1 MPTLPAINDLT
12 QSEIRDVLTARGE
25 PAYRAT
31 QISEWLYR
39 RRVRSFDEMTN
50 LPASLRGALA
60 REFSILRVEQVSEIV
75 SPEDDTTKMV
85 LGLPD
90 GLAIESV
97 FLPHRRGATLC
108 VSTQVGCAF
117 RCRFC
122 ATGRGGL
129 KRNLSAAEI
138 VDQVLFAK
146 EKFAP
151 GATGDSGEFAA
162 EGKAAKGKAVKGK
175 AVKEELAPDERPF
188 SNIVLMGMGEP
199 LANYD
204 NVVKAIE
211 LLTKEVGIGS
221 RRITISTAGVA
232 DKIMKLADL
241 PYEIGLAVS
250 LNAPSDE
257 VRREIMPVAAKTPLG
272 KLMNAVRCYVAK
284 KGRIVT
290 FEYVLIPGLNDAARD
305 AHALAS
311 LTRDIP
317 AKINLIMLNPF
328 PGSPY
333 ERAEDESARRFM
345 AILGSRAKK
354 ATLRKS
360 LGSDILA
367 GCGQLGGQTLLG
379 AAHRSGIRRAVTHK
393 SVTRKSVTR
402 KSDQGGPPVT

>member
-1 MPTLPAINDLT
+1 MSEAKGYTTMQPLNDLT
-12 QSEIRDVLTARGE
+12 QSEIRDALAARGE
-25 PAYRAT
+25 PAYRAK

-39 RRVRSFDEMTN
+39 HRVRSFDQMTN
-50 LPASLRGALA
+50 LPAALRQNLA
-60 REFSILRVEQVSEIV
+60 KDFSILRLEEVEEIV
-75 SPEDDTTKMV
+75 SVDGGTTKMV
-85 LGLPD
+85 LALPD
-90 GLAIESV
+90 GMRIESV
-97 FLPHRRGATLC
+97 YLPQRRGATLC

-122 ATGRGGL
+122 ATGMGGL
-129 KRNLSAAEI
+129 KRNLSAGEI

-146 EKFAP
+146 EKYA
-151 GATGDSGEFAA
+151 AA
-162 EGKAAKGKAVKGK
+162 EKAIP
-175 AVKEELAPDERPF
+175 KEEKEPAPDERPF
-188 SNIVLMGMGEP
+188 ANIVLMGMGEP

-211 LLTKEVGIGS
+211 ILIKEVGIGS
-221 RRITISTAGVA
+221 RRITVSTAGVA

-272 KLMNAVRCYVAK
+272 KLLNAVRCYCAK
-284 KGRIVT
+284 KGRFAT
-290 FEYVLIPGLNDAARD
+290 FEYVLIPGLNDSGRD
-305 AHALAS
+305 AHTLAN
-311 LTRDIP
+311 LTRDVP

-333 ERAEDESARRFM
+333 ERAEEESAKRFM
-345 AILGSRAKK
+345 AILGSRGKK

-367 GCGQLGGQTLLG
+367 GCGQLGGAGGTG
-379 AAHRSGIRRAVTHK
+379 ARATGAHAAGARTTGTKRSGRR
-393 SVTRKSVTR
+393 
-402 KSDQGGPPVT
+402 